1 MEKAYSTE
9 AILSQAKKKKK
20 KGEKKDCRA
29 GLTLLLLLLQLHRL
43 AHLIFWL
50 VYKRE
55 YVADVQAMRLT
66 CSKTA
71 CH

>member
-9 AILSQAKKKKK
+9 AILSQANKKRGGKKR
-20 KGEKKDCRA
+20 DCRA
-29 GLTLLLLLLQLHRL
+29 GLTLMLLLLQLHRL